1 MTERTYASGEAFKQA
16 VEQRLRNLAG
26 GNGLELTR
34 RRQLLVFDRFLARAI
49 AVLEDS
55 VILKGGLVLEIRL
68 GRARTTKDIDL
79 RFTGQPGGILAS
91 LQTAARLDLRDFL
104 TFEVV
109 PDPDH
114 PAIQNEGVPYDGQRF
129 RAVCRLAGKPYGHPF
144 GVDIGIGDPI
154 VGEPQVLQADDIL
167 GFAGIEPP
175 RIRVYPVETHVA
187 EKLHAY
193 TVPRSRPNSRV
204 KDLPDIALLASAGP
218 LDGMN
223 LRLAINR
230 TFSFRNTHAVPASF
244 PEPDA
249 AWQKPYEAMARADQL
264 PWITLSA
271 ATSAAK
277 AFLNPI
283 LANDP
288 LVNWDPGRWEWIR

>member
-1 MTERTYASGEAFKQA
+1 MA
-16 VEQRLRNLAG
+16 
-26 GNGLELTR
+26 R

-49 AVLEDS
+49 AVLEDTI
-55 VILKGGLVLEIRL
+55 VLKGGLVVEIRL

-91 LQTAARLDLRDFL
+91 LQQASRLDLRDFL
-104 TFEVV
+104 TFEIV

-114 PAIQNEGVPYDGQRF
+114 PAIRNEGMPYDGQRF

-144 GVDIGIGDPI
+144 GVDIGIGDP
-154 VGEPQVLQADDIL
+154 VFGEPQLLQTADLL

-193 TVPRSRPNSRV
+193 TVPRFRPNSRV

-218 LDGMN
+218 LNGTN
-223 LRLAINR
+223 LRSAIER
-230 TFSFRNTHAVPASF
+230 TFSFRNTHPVPASF
-244 PEPDA
+244 PDPDA
-249 AWQKPYEAMARADQL
+249 TWQKPYEAMARADQL
-264 PWITLSA
+264 PWGTLPA
-271 ATSAAK
+271 ATAA
-277 AFLNPI
+277 ARTFLDPI
-283 LANDP
+283 LANNP
-288 LVNWDPGRWEWIR
+288 LEIWDPGRWAWSRY